1 MQLSEVIAEMFTEAA
16 DCHAEISELKE
27 LVRALRLDNEMLAGQ
42 IYELEEQITGRI
54 LSGPEGDISC

>member
-1 MQLSEVIAEMFTEAA
+1 MELSEIIAEMFTEAGA
-16 DCHAEISELKE
+16 SYLEIIELKD
-27 LVRALRLDNEMLAGQ
+27 LVRELRLENEVLEGQ